1 MIKRVLFI
9 TNIPA
14 PYRVDF
20 YNELGKSVDLT
31 VIYEAKTA
39 SNQGIHFNWNL
50 DTVKNFKAVFLRE
63 DNIQEKHVDWSI
75 FHYLKN
81 TQYDEIIVTSYAYF
95 TEMAALFYL
104 KVHHVP
110 YYMETDG
117 GRIKADEIGIKK
129 DFKKF
134 LISGAKG
141 YFSPSAGADDYLA
154 YYGADRTKICRY
166 PFTSLKQSDL
176 LKRPLTEKE
185 KEYWKSKLGVQEQKM
200 VLGVG
205 QFIYRKGWDI
215 LMQAA
220 ADLPEQVGVYL
231 VGGRATQ
238 EYLGLKEKLH
248 LKHVHFVD
256 FQTKE
261 GTAAYYKAADL
272 FVLPTREDIWGL
284 VINEA
289 MGYGLPVI
297 TTDQC
302 VAGLALVENGKN
314 GYIVPVGD
322 TSQIAK
328 HIHEILDHPEIQS
341 AMSKE
346 SLRRIQPYTIE
357 NMTKVHAHVLNRLH
371 D

>member
-1 MIKRVLFI
+1 MKKILFI

-20 YNELGKSVDLT
+20 FNELGKYVGLT
-31 VIYEAKTA
+31 VLFEAKSA
-39 SNQGIHFNWNL
+39 NNQKIHFNWNL
-50 DTVKNFKAVFLRE
+50 DTVKNFKAVFLSE
-63 DNIQEKHVDWSI
+63 GDCYEKQVNWSI
-75 FHYLKN
+75 LPFLKRN
-81 TQYDEIIVTSYAYF
+81 HFNEIIITNYANF
-95 TEMAALFYL
+95 TEMAALLYL
-104 KVHHVP
+104 KVHHIP

-117 GRIKADEIGIKK
+117 GRIKADENRIKK
-129 DFKKF
+129 AFKKF
-134 LISGAKG
+134 LISGATG

-154 YYGADRTKICRY
+154 YYGADRAKIHRY

-176 LKRPLTEKE
+176 LKRALTQEEKQ
-185 KEYWKSKLGVQEQKM
+185 YWKSKLGVPEQKM

-215 LMQAA
+215 LMQVA
-220 ADLPEQVGVYL
+220 ADLPEQVGIYL
-231 VGGRATQ
+231 VGGKATQ
-238 EYLGLKEKLH
+238 EYLYLKKKLH
-248 LKHVHFVD
+248 LEHVHFAD

-322 TSQIAK
+322 TRQIAG
-328 HIHEILDHPEIQS
+328 HIRDILGHPEIQS
-341 AMSKE
+341 AMSEE

-357 NMTKVHAHVLNRLH
+357 NMTKVHAHV
-371 D
+371 

>member
-1 MIKRVLFI
+1 MKKILFI

-20 YNELGKSVDLT
+20 FNELGKYVGLT
-31 VIYEAKTA
+31 VLFEAKSA
-39 SNQGIHFNWNL
+39 NNQKIHFNWNL
-50 DTVKNFKAVFLRE
+50 DTVKNFKAVFLSE
-63 DNIQEKHVDWSI
+63 GDCYEKQVNWSI
-75 FHYLKN
+75 LPFLKRN
-81 TQYDEIIVTSYAYF
+81 HFNEIIITNYANF
-95 TEMAALFYL
+95 TEMAALLYL
-104 KVHHVP
+104 KVHHIP

-117 GRIKADEIGIKK
+117 GRIKADENRIKK
-129 DFKKF
+129 AFKKF

-141 YFSPSAGADDYLA
+141 YFSPSAGADDYLT

-185 KEYWKSKLGVQEQKM
+185 KKYWKSKLGVTEPKM

-205 QFIYRKGWDI
+205 RFIPLKHWNDLI
-215 LMQAA
+215 QAA
-220 ADLPEQVGVYL
+220 ATLSGQVGVYL
-231 VGGRATQ
+231 VGGKATQ
-238 EYLGLKEKLH
+238 EYLNLMNKLH

-272 FVLPTREDIWGL
+272 FVLPSSGEAWGL

-357 NMTKVHAHVLNRLH
+357 NMTKVHAHV
-371 D
+371 